1 MLLHGQCTPFSLVGH
16 GVLVE
21 YHYMLSNNIILLYR
35 DIHTLCVSVPPS
47 LLTYLLYN
55 AGLSVTVLSKNT
67 DLSMQHTNIRTLAS
81 ASSLLFPGNGEDQRQ
96 EQTTVILLY
105 CFPIM
110 IHIKYKLERC
120 QKKRKQ
126 VIADG

>member
-21 YHYMLSNNIILLYR
+21 YYYMLSNNIIPLYR

-67 DLSMQHTNIRTLAS
+67 DLSMQHTKHKNCSFCLFVTFSWEWRGSKARTDYRHVII
-81 ASSLLFPGNGEDQRQ
+81 LLPNHDLYQRQ
-96 EQTTVILLY
+96 VREVS
-105 CFPIM
+105 
-110 IHIKYKLERC
+110 
-120 QKKRKQ
+120 KK
-126 VIADG
+126 